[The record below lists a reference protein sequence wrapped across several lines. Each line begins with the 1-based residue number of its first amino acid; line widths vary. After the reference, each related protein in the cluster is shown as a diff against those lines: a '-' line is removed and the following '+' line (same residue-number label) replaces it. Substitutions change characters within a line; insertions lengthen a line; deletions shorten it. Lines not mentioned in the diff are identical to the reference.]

1 MQMESVNYKGGNK
14 MNNFIKNLFGLN
26 KTKSGKK
33 KKKPKRSKDQP
44 GYLACPVVKA
54 EVMRDNAKKEENSEK
69 QHS

>member
-1 MQMESVNYKGGNK
+1 MRH
-14 MNNFIKNLFGLN
+14 FFKNLFGLN
-26 KTKSGKK
+26 KSKDKKK

-69 QHS
+69 RRS